1 MYGTSSKRWS
11 APNSRTKSILHGPS
25 QVHSDDVAD
34 LRHKLWVI
42 KRKRKIERSS
52 KSLFHD
58 SKSWAVSFL
67 LIIHVLD
74 LSQEFLWLQHDKEN
88 WMFGLAKGVQG
99 IGSMIMVFHHRASQI
114 HSQDSGPVIDTTV
127 QFSNVWEWSDNN
139 LFFLL
144 HYRTGIW
151 NIQSRGSP
159 SNKWCHPSANGL
171 WWTGFPF

>member
-1 MYGTSSKRWS
+1 MYGASSKRWS
-11 APNSRTKSILHGPS
+11 APHKENLHMDPVS
-25 QVHSDDVAD
+25 FTVMTHVDD
-34 LRHKLWVI
+34 LRHKLWLI
-42 KRKRKIERSS
+42 IRKWKIECSS

-58 SKSWAVSFL
+58 SKSWAVSCL
-67 LIIHVLD
+67 LTIHILD
-74 LSQEFLWLQHDKEN
+74 LSQESLWLQHDKEN
-88 WMFGLAKGVQG
+88 WMFGSVKGVQG
-99 IGSMIMVFHHRASQI
+99 IGMIMVFHHRASQI
-114 HSQDSGPVIDTTV
+114 HGQDSGPVMDTTV